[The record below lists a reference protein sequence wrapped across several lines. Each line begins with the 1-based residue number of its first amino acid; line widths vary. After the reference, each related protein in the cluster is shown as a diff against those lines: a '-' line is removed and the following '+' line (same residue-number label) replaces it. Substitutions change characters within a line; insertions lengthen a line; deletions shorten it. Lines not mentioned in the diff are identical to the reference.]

1 MNQEPGRQT
10 SRNQSEQQKEK
21 EIKKNS
27 LRDLWDNIKQK
38 SPTPEP
44 PTCTGPW
51 PVRNPV
57 T

>member
-27 LRDLWDNIKQK
+27 LRDL
-38 SPTPEP
+38 
-44 PTCTGPW
+44 
-51 PVRNPV
+51 
-57 T
+57 